1 VADLTAVDD
10 GTFGPAVLASAVPVV
25 VDFWAPY
32 CRPCDLLAPVLEEL
46 QREYGGAVQFVTLNA
61 DENTDT
67 AGAYAVFAMP
77 TLVVF
82 QAGKEVHR
90 QVGFKAKAQLKPQ
103 LDRALA
109 LAAAR

>member
-1 VADLTAVDD
+1 MANMTAVDD
-10 GTFGPAVLASAVPVV
+10 ATFATAVLASAVPVV

-61 DENTDT
+61 EENIDA
-67 AGAYAVFAMP
+67 AGTYGVFAMP

-82 QAGKEVHR
+82 QGGREVHR
-90 QVGFKAKAQLKPQ
+90 QVGYKAKAQLKPQ

-109 LAAAR
+109 QAVAR

>member
-1 VADLTAVDD
+1 MANLMAVDD
-10 GTFGPAVLASAVPVV
+10 ATFGAAVLESAVPVV

-61 DENTDT
+61 EENTDS
-67 AGAYAVFAMP
+67 ASAYDVFAMP

-82 QAGKEVHR
+82 QGGKEVHR
-90 QVGFKAKAQLKPQ
+90 QVGYKAKAQLKPQ
-103 LDRALA
+103 LDRALD
-109 LAAAR
+109 LAFA